1 MIFISQETVPLF
13 DGFSLALPFGLTC
26 HRDNGLEGSTIFITD
41 YLRRFTVS
49 FEQGTDF
56 STMVP
61 LNDNGWITY
70 HANGKTLHQR
80 RIVPRPFR
88 NTGNYTFFKIEL
100 RNDKGDPV
108 TISGQLAT
116 SFAYSWST
124 DAEPVLRAILK
135 NITYQKDNVPS
146 LEQNESQK
154 EETMERKELVR
165 FTVRVLSAE
174 NATWQGEVESGGEV
188 FAFESEMQLLK
199 WLCKKHPQ
207 LMPDVDSKHSV
218 S

>member
-1 MIFISQETVPLF
+1 MIFVPRKKLPLF
-13 DGFSLALPFGLTC
+13 NGFSLALPFGLVS
-26 HRDNGLEGSTIFITD
+26 HRDNGLGGSVVFITD

-56 STMVP
+56 STMIP

-70 HANGKTLHQR
+70 HANGKTLYQR
-80 RIVPRPFR
+80 RIIPRHFR
-88 NTGNYTFFKIEL
+88 NKGNYTFFKIETQ
-100 RNDKGDPV
+100 NDRGEPV
-108 TISGQLAT
+108 AISGQLVT
-116 SFAYSWST
+116 SFAYRWT
-124 DAEPVLRAILK
+124 KDAEPVLRALLK
-135 NITYQKDNVPS
+135 NITYQEDNLPS

-154 EETMERKELVR
+154 EETMERKELAR
-165 FTVRVLSAE
+165 FTVRVLSAD

-207 LMPDVDSKHSV
+207 LMPDVESKHSD